1 MVGNRIRIN
10 LMARRAPARRAMS
23 FLELAVV
30 VSIIGLLTA
39 TAITTFGTS
48 TLSNGGAEG
57 FARKLSLALIHA
69 RRATI
74 STGDNHF
81 VQLTPSAANA
91 TSFAIYRRTGGGDVQ
106 VDASRPVP
114 QDVTLT
120 GSHAVLEF
128 DFDGAALAGYSLTIA
143 GDNRSWTISVV
154 TLTGMVSV
162 AEVP

>member
-1 MVGNRIRIN
+1 MVGIRIRTK
-10 LMARRAPARRAMS
+10 LMARRVPARRAMS
-23 FLELAVV
+23 FLELAIV
-30 VSIIGLLTA
+30 VSIVGLLTA

-57 FARKLSLALIHA
+57 FARKLAIALIHA

-81 VQLTPSAANA
+81 VQLSPSAANA
-91 TSFAIYRRTGGGDVQ
+91 TSFALYRRTGGGDVQ

-114 QDVTLT
+114 NDVTLS

-143 GDNRSWTISVV
+143 GNDRSWTLSVV
-154 TLTGMVSV
+154 TLTGTVSV
-162 AEVP
+162 TEVP

>member
-1 MVGNRIRIN
+1 MVGTRIRIQ
-10 LMARRAPARRAMS
+10 LMARRASARRAMS
-23 FLELAVV
+23 FLELAIV

-81 VQLTPSAANA
+81 VQLSPSAANA

-114 QDVTLT
+114 QDVTLS

-143 GDNRSWTISVV
+143 GDNRSWTVSVV
-154 TLTGMVSV
+154 TLTGTVSV
-162 AEVP
+162 VEIP

>member
-1 MVGNRIRIN
+1 
-10 LMARRAPARRAMS
+10 MS
-23 FLELAVV
+23 FLELAIV
-30 VSIIGLLTA
+30 VSIVGLLTA

-57 FARKLSLALIHA
+57 FARKLALALIHA

-81 VQLTPSAANA
+81 VQLSPSAANA
-91 TSFAIYRRTGGGDVQ
+91 TSFAIYRRTSGGNVQ
-106 VDASRPVP
+106 VDASRSVP
-114 QDVTLT
+114 NDVNLS
-120 GSHAVLEF
+120 GSHAILEF
-128 DFDGAALAGYSLTIA
+128 DFDGAALAGYSLTVA
-143 GDNRSWTISVV
+143 GDNRSWTVSVV